1 MDGATFSFA
10 TTPLLL
16 QYAKHHEPWLVALA
30 GGVSS
35 GLGSAVQF
43 LLLRWVLGARQ
54 PWMKRFAPSRERL
67 EGALRRFPSAS
78 FATIA
83 LARATPLPDAPIKL
97 VAAAVGYP
105 VLLYFLAVLLG
116 ALPYYFA
123 IALLGRLVK
132 IPTWMLIAAVAVIAL
147 SVALDHLRRRLRRN
161 P

>member
-1 MDGATFSFA
+1 M
-10 TTPLLL
+10 
-16 QYAKHHEPWLVALA
+16 ALA

-35 GLGSAVQF
+35 GLGSALQF

-67 EGALRRFPSAS
+67 AAALQRFPSAS

-97 VAAAVGYP
+97 VAAAVAYP
-105 VLLYFLAVLLG
+105 VPLYFLAVLLG

-123 IALLGRLVK
+123 IALLGRLVR
-132 IPTWMLIAAVAVIAL
+132 IPAWMLIAAVAVIAL
-147 SVALDHLRRRLRRN
+147 SVAVDQVRRRVRGN
-161 P
+161 S

>member
-1 MDGATFSFA
+1 M
-10 TTPLLL
+10 
-16 QYAKHHEPWLVALA
+16 ALA

-35 GLGSAVQF
+35 GLGSALQF

-67 EGALRRFPSAS
+67 AAALQRFPSAS

-97 VAAAVGYP
+97 VAAAVAYP
-105 VLLYFLAVLLG
+105 VPLYFLAVLLG

-123 IALLGRLVK
+123 IALLGRLVR
-132 IPTWMLIAAVAVIAL
+132 IPAWMLIAAVAVIAL
-147 SVALDHLRRRLRRN
+147 SVAVDQVRRRVRGN

>member
-1 MDGATFSFA
+1 
-10 TTPLLL
+10 
-16 QYAKHHEPWLVALA
+16 VALA

-35 GLGSAVQF
+35 GLGSALQF

-67 EGALRRFPSAS
+67 AAALQRFPSAS

-97 VAAAVGYP
+97 VAAAVAYP
-105 VLLYFLAVLLG
+105 VPLYFLAVLLG

-123 IALLGRLVK
+123 IALLGRLVR
-132 IPTWMLIAAVAVIAL
+132 IPAWMLIAAVAVIAL
-147 SVALDHLRRRLRRN
+147 SVAVDQVRRRVRGN

>member
-1 MDGATFSFA
+1 
-10 TTPLLL
+10 
-16 QYAKHHEPWLVALA
+16 LVALA

-35 GLGSAVQF
+35 GLGSALQF

-67 EGALRRFPSAS
+67 AAALQRFPSAS

-97 VAAAVGYP
+97 VAAAVAYP
-105 VLLYFLAVLLG
+105 VPLYVLAVLLG

-123 IALLGRLVK
+123 IALLGRLVR
-132 IPTWMLIAAVAVIAL
+132 IPAWMLIAAVAVIAL
-147 SVALDHLRRRLRRN
+147 SVAVDQVRRRVRGN

>member
-1 MDGATFSFA
+1 
-10 TTPLLL
+10 
-16 QYAKHHEPWLVALA
+16 LVALA

-35 GLGSAVQF
+35 GLGSALQF

-67 EGALRRFPSAS
+67 AAALQRFPSAS

-97 VAAAVGYP
+97 VAAAVAYP
-105 VLLYFLAVLLG
+105 VPLYFLAVLLG

-123 IALLGRLVK
+123 IALLGRLVR
-132 IPTWMLIAAVAVIAL
+132 IPAWMLIAAVAVIAL
-147 SVALDHLRRRLRRN
+147 SVAVDQVRRRVRGN